1 MFLIL
6 QGQHGS
12 NDISGALT
20 VFLYGDLTVFQA
32 WFQSFISVLSLNSYS
47 PEGSYIGTVA
57 HITEKAWVSEA
68 N

>member
-1 MFLIL
+1 MYLII

-12 NDISGALT
+12 NDKSGALT
-20 VFLYGDLTVFQA
+20 VFLYGALTVFQA
-32 WFQSFISVLSLNSYS
+32 WFQRFISVISLNSYS

-57 HITEKAWVSEA
+57 HITQKAWVSEA